1 MKIFLILL
9 FLSAIETVALAEDGE
24 CLFYQNKNKDF
35 FCEGSDNYLIDYG
48 YKYCERFTKLENE
61 ARTSLELKSWISKTR
76 VCLQEMI
83 AENEKRYQVEG
94 CKQLK
99 EFAFDTHPICY
110 KQYGVC
116 NLPLIDKSKIVKLI
130 LKNDFLSD
138 LGKEKRATFLQ
149 TINVAAKCLSPRVT
163 ISEAG
168 EIFYQLS
175 LKSKP
180 TISQVSLQA
189 LVGILEASPDR
200 IADMEIYFSKVLQVM
215 KEKSAGEIDSR
226 QMFSM
231 FKGSRMDYDENFKG
245 TWRPSPSANRELS
258 SSQQSKWEQIFNEA
272 FTDDQLQEGLK
283 FSRGFSQKFK

>member
-9 FLSAIETVALAEDGE
+9 FLSGSVTVALAEDGE

-35 FCEGSDNYLIDYG
+35 FCESNDNYLIDYG

-61 ARTSLELKSWISKTR
+61 SGSSLELKSWISKTR
-76 VCLQEMI
+76 VCLQDMI

-94 CKQLK
+94 CRQLK

-138 LGKEKRATFLQ
+138 LGNEKRATVMQ
-149 TINVAAKCLSPRVT
+149 TINVVAKCLSPRAT

-168 EIFYQLS
+168 ELFYQLS
-175 LKSKP
+175 MKSKP
-180 TISQVSLQA
+180 TISQASLQA
-189 LVGILEASPDR
+189 LVEVLESSPDK

-215 KEKSAGEIDSR
+215 KEKNSGDMDSS

-245 TWRPSPSANRELS
+245 TWRASPSSMREFS

-272 FTDDQLQEGLK
+272 FTDDQLQKGLR
-283 FSRGFSQKFK
+283 FSREFSQKIK

>member
-9 FLSAIETVALAEDGE
+9 FLWMIETFALAEVGE
-24 CLFYQNKNKDF
+24 CGFYQTKNKDF
-35 FCEGSDNYLIDYG
+35 FCESSDNYLIDYG

-61 ARTSLELKSWISKTR
+61 ETSSLELKSWISKTR

-83 AENEKRYQVEG
+83 AENEKRYQAEG

-149 TINVAAKCLSPRVT
+149 TINVVAKCLSPKTT

-168 EIFYQLS
+168 ELFYQLS
-175 LKSKP
+175 LKSKSS
-180 TISQVSLQA
+180 ISKLSLQA
-189 LVGILEASPDR
+189 AVEIWERSPDKTSE
-200 IADMEIYFSKVLQVM
+200 MEVYFSKVLRAM
-215 KEKSAGEIDSR
+215 KEKNAGDMDSR
-226 QMFSM
+226 QFFSM
-231 FKGSRMDYDENFKG
+231 FKGSTIAYDENYKA
-245 TWRPSPSANRELS
+245 TWRAGPSLKGLLS
-258 SSQQSKWEQIFNEA
+258 STQQSKWEQILNEP
-272 FTDDQLQEGLK
+272 FTDDQLEEGLRV
-283 FSRGFSQKFK
+283 SRELAQNFK